1 MEAAALSGPPAWL
14 ERIVLFAIPPAAR
27 EAVAGDL
34 WETYRTPRQYAGEA
48 LRTVPLVIA
57 SQMRRNLNLPALML
71 QSALIFIY
79 LGGQAAIALLPALM
93 LRDAYQAT
101 ARPSPRRAFRDSILL
116 ATGVTILLLQIS
128 VRFPPG
134 VRSGLDSFAWL
145 SLFLQALLLS
155 PFLCL
160 FRAGLI
166 MQGDRKALVA
176 ASDLPLEELARN
188 YCDFTREVRRRNL
201 LQAVML
207 ALAAACAFVF
217 AWNVMLAG
225 LFLLVAFFLL
235 LDTAPFPVGCDFVSL
250 RGRYQQALARQ
261 QQLRRFL
268 RWLWFAPALM
278 YLQARLIESSLAAGR
293 PVAAMLGSIAVVI
306 LCFLV
311 MALNREH
318 GGRIQEEIGALDRM
332 RETMTPAVG

>member
-1 MEAAALSGPPAWL
+1 MEAAALTGPPAWL
-14 ERIVLFAIPPAAR
+14 ERIVLLAIPPAAR

-34 WETYRTPRQYAGEA
+34 WETYRSPRQYAGEA
-48 LRTVPLVIA
+48 LRTVPFVIA

-71 QSALIFIY
+71 HGALVF
-79 LGGQAAIALLPALM
+79 LCLSGPAATLLLPALM

-101 ARPSPRRAFRDSILL
+101 TRPCPQHAFRDSVLL
-116 ATGVTILLLQIS
+116 ASGVMILLLQIS

-134 VRSGLDSFAWL
+134 VRSGMDAFAWL
-145 SLFLQALLLS
+145 SLFLQALFLS

-166 MQGDRKALVA
+166 MLGDRKVPIA

-188 YCDFTREVRRRNL
+188 YRDFTHDVRRRNL
-201 LQAVML
+201 LQAAML
-207 ALAAACAFVF
+207 ALAAVCAFFF

-235 LDTAPFPVGCDFVSL
+235 LDTAPFPPACDFVSL
-250 RGRYQQALARQ
+250 RARYQQALARQ

-278 YLQARLIESSLAAGR
+278 FLQARLIESSLTAGR
-293 PVAAMLGSIAVVI
+293 PVAAMLGSIAAVI

-318 GGRIQEEIGALDRM
+318 GGRVQEEIGALDRM
-332 RETMTPAVG
+332 RERLTSAAG